1 MKMGLSYGEA
11 RKLTLGRWTDLFEE
25 YKQVH
30 NIIVTGTPFP
40 QPKEE
45 ADGVEAFFADMRFD
59 GEDYVE

>member
-25 YKQVH
+25 YKKIH
-30 NIIVTGTPFP
+30 NIIVTGTTFS

-45 ADGVEAFFADMRFD
+45 ADSVEAFFADMHFD